1 MEERA
6 VNPRSVRFSDASW
19 YRPNIDVMVGGA
31 GGIGSWLSLF
41 LGRQECNIYLYDDDV
56 IDETNLGGQLYASNM
71 IGVAKA
77 NATAEI
83 VMDFTGVEVE
93 KMGRYDNGS
102 MSCPAVFACFDNMAS
117 RKLMFDKWCKLPKR
131 QIFIDGRM
139 LAENFQVIAVTSKT
153 IDKYREEELFDD
165 NEVEEERCSMKATSH
180 CGAMIAGYM
189 VSVFNNYVANFL
201 EKGNFREVPFK
212 MYYDLPTLTNTIIL

>member
-1 MEERA
+1 MEKGTL
-6 VNPRSVRFSDASW
+6 NPRSVRFSDASW

-41 LGRQECNIYLYDDDV
+41 LGRQECNIYLYDDDI
-56 IDETNLGGQLYASNM
+56 IDETNLGGQLYASSH
-71 IGVAKA
+71 IGKKKA
-77 NATAEI
+77 DATAEI
-83 VMDFTGVEVE
+83 VKNFTDKEVE
-93 KMGRYDNGS
+93 AMGRYTPTS

-117 RKLMFDKWCKLPKR
+117 RKIMFETWCKSPKK

-139 LAENFQVIAVTSKT
+139 LAENFQIIAVTSEN

-165 NEVEEERCSMKATSH
+165 SEVEEERCSMKATSH

-212 MYYDLPTLTNTIIL
+212 MYYDLPTLTNTVIL